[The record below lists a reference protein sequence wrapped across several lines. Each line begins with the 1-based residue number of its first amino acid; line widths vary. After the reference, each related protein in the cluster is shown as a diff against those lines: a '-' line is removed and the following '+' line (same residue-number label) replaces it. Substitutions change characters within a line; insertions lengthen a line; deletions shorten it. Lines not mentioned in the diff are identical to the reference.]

1 MRPHRPLLWTC
12 VACAVAVPL
21 VAASCGGG
29 GRRIATSPQT
39 PPAAVEAP
47 GARSPIEGEWTLTSL
62 QMGDGSTR
70 RVNGYL
76 RYDRFSTLS
85 VHAELAADEPTL
97 RPPRAILTDFTTKAT
112 PSDGEFAFTGL
123 QDGAPPERLAP
134 DAVAMGEW
142 RYFEVDGNTLR
153 LFVKDRSGRR
163 AATLTFDRR

>member
-1 MRPHRPLLWTC
+1 M
-12 VACAVAVPL
+12 ACAVAVPL

-29 GRRIATSPQT
+29 GRRIATSP
-39 PPAAVEAP
+39 PAPAASEVP
-47 GARSPIEGEWTLTSL
+47 GARSPIEGEWALTSL

-70 RVNGYL
+70 RVTGYL

-85 VHAELAADEPTL
+85 VHAELAPDEPTL
-97 RPPRAILTDFTTKAT
+97 RPPRAVLTDFTTKAT

-153 LFVKDRSGRR
+153 LFVKDRAGRP
-163 AATLTFDRR
+163 AATLTFERR